1 MRGWKIIVLRFEH
14 SAAAIDQP
22 KTARMEQRT
31 KAHVKEHIQY
41 AATLMG
47 VDETTFV
54 TSVAYE
60 RARKTIE
67 DHERTVLAPEDRASF
82 LAHIDAPALTTD
94 ALQVAVKRHREIV
107 RRGARAGRQFH
118 R

>member
-1 MRGWKIIVLRFEH
+1 MLRFED
-14 SAAAIDQP
+14 SAAAIDEP
-22 KTARMEQRT
+22 ETARMEQRT
-31 KAHVKEHIQY
+31 RAHVKERIQY
-41 AATLMG
+41 AATLLG

-60 RARKTIE
+60 RARKTID
-67 DHERTVLAPEDRASF
+67 DHERTVLAPEDRAAF
-82 LAHIDAPALTTD
+82 LALIDAPAPPTD
-94 ALQVAVKRHREIV
+94 ALKVAVKRHREIV